1 VFGLGVDDLQELA
14 HAMLDCLDDVGFEL
28 RERVLHTNQV
38 LAVVV
43 LLLHLLVQTVV
54 DSALEN
60 VGVVG
65 SLHVAAVRVEDCGV
79 LTKKLNVLLGVLAS
93 LVDSLTALAGSLCE
107 LLALVL
113 DLGVQAVED
122 GENGAFQLL
131 RSLVVLVGD
140 TLTWLEE
147 SSGS

>member
-1 VFGLGVDDLQELA
+1 
-14 HAMLDCLDDVGFEL
+14 
-28 RERVLHTNQV
+28 
-38 LAVVV
+38 
-43 LLLHLLVQTVV
+43 
-54 DSALEN
+54 
-60 VGVVG
+60 
-65 SLHVAAVRVEDCGV
+65 V

-122 GENGAFQLL
+122 GEDGAFQLL

-140 TLTWLEE
+140 TLTWLEQLLVSCVE
-147 SSGS
+147 RWRT

>member
-1 VFGLGVDDLQELA
+1 
-14 HAMLDCLDDVGFEL
+14 VG
-28 RERVLHTNQV
+28 
-38 LAVVV
+38 
-43 LLLHLLVQTVV
+43 
-54 DSALEN
+54 
-60 VGVVG
+60 
-65 SLHVAAVRVEDCGV
+65 VEDCGV

>member
-1 VFGLGVDDLQELA
+1 
-14 HAMLDCLDDVGFEL
+14 
-28 RERVLHTNQV
+28 
-38 LAVVV
+38 
-43 LLLHLLVQTVV
+43 
-54 DSALEN
+54 
-60 VGVVG
+60 
-65 SLHVAAVRVEDCGV
+65 VRVEDCGV

>member
-1 VFGLGVDDLQELA
+1 
-14 HAMLDCLDDVGFEL
+14 VGFEL

-54 DSALEN
+54 DSTLEN

-65 SLHVAAVRVEDCGV
+65 SFHVATVRVEDCGV

>member
-1 VFGLGVDDLQELA
+1 
-14 HAMLDCLDDVGFEL
+14 M
-28 RERVLHTNQV
+28 
-38 LAVVV
+38 
-43 LLLHLLVQTVV
+43 
-54 DSALEN
+54 
-60 VGVVG
+60 
-65 SLHVAAVRVEDCGV
+65 RVEDCGV

>member
-1 VFGLGVDDLQELA
+1 MLAEEL
-14 HAMLDCLDDVGFEL
+14 D
-28 RERVLHTNQV
+28 
-38 LAVVV
+38 V
-43 LLLHLLVQTVV
+43 LLR
-54 DSALEN
+54 
-60 VGVVG
+60 GV
-65 SLHVAAVRVEDCGV
+65 
-79 LTKKLNVLLGVLAS
+79 AS
-93 LVDSLTALAGSLCE
+93 LVNGLGTLASALGQ
-107 LLALVL
+107 LLGLVL

>member
-1 VFGLGVDDLQELA
+1 
-14 HAMLDCLDDVGFEL
+14 
-28 RERVLHTNQV
+28 
-38 LAVVV
+38 
-43 LLLHLLVQTVV
+43 
-54 DSALEN
+54 
-60 VGVVG
+60 
-65 SLHVAAVRVEDCGV
+65 V

-122 GENGAFQLL
+122 GEDGAFQLL

-140 TLTWLEE
+140 TLTWLEQLLVSYVE
-147 SSGS
+147 RWRT